1 MRASTKKKK
10 RERKKERPIFCFLI
24 VFVLAFLSYV
34 VIGWKIFPKLP
45 DGTIDVPVWY
55 MVLSFPFSAA
65 TSLIIIFLKSC
76 IRRIV
81 NYFDPLG
88 ERLRVSSADLNYLY
102 KDAVSVVIETNNATA
117 SNLQRKLNVSFHDA
131 QELIGKMEMEG
142 IVGPFLGT
150 EPRKI
155 YLGKA
160 KAVRDHKNHLVKPE
174 TNVHINIEQIIQEE
188 NEWRRKQKGLS
199 SEEAELEK
207 IDFME
212 GHQFEHWCAGLL
224 QRIGFVNVEVTQG
237 SGDQGVDVLAEKDGI
252 KYAIQCKCYSSD
264 LGNKPIQEVNT
275 GKAIYHCQIGAVITN
290 RYFTQGGKEA
300 AKATGILLWDRDWI
314 REKLKEAEK

>member
-1 MRASTKKKK
+1 MRASIK
-10 RERKKERPIFCFLI
+10 RKRKGNKKEAPIFRFLI
-24 VFVLAFLSYV
+24 VFVLMFLAYV
-34 VIGWKIFPKLP
+34 VIGWKVFPKLP

-65 TSLIIIFLKSC
+65 TSLIIIFLKNY

-88 ERLRVSSADLNYLY
+88 ERLRVSSTDLNYLY

-131 QELIGKMEMEG
+131 QELIGKMETDG

-160 KAVRDHKNHLVKPE
+160 KAVRDHKNHLVKSE

-188 NEWRRKQKGLS
+188 NEWRRKQKGS
-199 SEEAELEK
+199 SPEEAELEK

-212 GHQFEHWCAGLL
+212 GHQFEHWCADLL
-224 QRIGFVNVEVTQG
+224 QRIGFANVEVTQG

-275 GKAIYHCQIGAVITN
+275 GKAIYRCQIGAVITN
-290 RYFTQGGKEA
+290 RHFTQGGKEA
-300 AKATGILLWDRDWI
+300 ARATGVLLWDRDWI
-314 REKLKEAEK
+314 QEKLKEIKK

>member
-1 MRASTKKKK
+1 MRASIK
-10 RERKKERPIFCFLI
+10 RKRKGNKQEVPIFRFLI
-24 VFVLAFLSYV
+24 VFVLMFLAYV
-34 VIGWKIFPKLP
+34 VIGWKVFPKLP

-65 TSLIIIFLKSC
+65 TSLIIIFLKNY

-88 ERLRVSSADLNYLY
+88 GLLCVSSTDLNYLY

-131 QELIGKMEMEG
+131 QELIGKMETEG

-199 SEEAELEK
+199 PEEAELEK

-212 GHQFEHWCAGLL
+212 GHQFEHWCADLL
-224 QRIGFVNVEVTQG
+224 QRIGFANVDVTQG

-290 RYFTQGGKEA
+290 RYFTQGGREA
-300 AKATGILLWDRDWI
+300 AKATGVLLWDRDWI
-314 REKLKEAEK
+314 REKLKEVEK